1 MGKVSRDVV
10 GSRWGRCLEMT
21 MTIKFKEWTEVGES
35 VQRRGG
41 QQVGEG
47 VQRRGGQ
54 QVVKVRES
62 CERKV

>member
-21 MTIKFKEWTEVGES
+21 MTIKFKEWTEVGEVGES

-41 QQVGEG
+41 QQLGKVSRDVVGS
-47 VQRRGGQ
+47 RW
-54 QVVKVRES
+54 
-62 CERKV
+62 